1 MEEQLG
7 FAFPFFSVV
16 NVILIGIIV
25 FFERSDPHKT
35 LSWVLVLVFL
45 PVIGVAGYLF
55 FSGRLYFRERRLV
68 TAKRRMDQ
76 YVRSR
81 LMTRFPRLASSRTA
95 MGDEALH
102 PYEPIVRMNLRY
114 GQSFYSEDNEGTIFV
129 DGAKK
134 FDALFKDIL
143 EAKQSIHLLYYIVR
157 PGDLARKMV
166 TLLTEKAKEG
176 VEVKFLYDDIGSL
189 TIRPQF
195 FRALTAAGGS
205 VKAFFPRILGI
216 NLAINYRNHRKI
228 VVIDGK
234 TAYLGGMNLADEYI
248 HGIGRLRPW
257 RDTHLRITGSAVAL
271 LQMRFLMDWEATTG
285 NQSSPEQIDRYFDL
299 PETPSDSGKLGMQIV
314 SSGPDNLRDDEIRD
328 AFIQMIILARRRV
341 IIQTPYFIPDP
352 AFTAALKIA
361 AQSGVQVELM
371 LPGVPDH
378 QVVYLA
384 SHSFLRDLLEEG
396 VQVYHY
402 RGFLHAKMVVI
413 DAAVASI
420 GTTNIDNR
428 SFALNF
434 EINAFIYNREFAAR
448 CEAIFETDLEQSYSL
463 DRDWFASRSLWWN
476 GASAVTRLLAPLL

>member
-299 PETPSDSGKLGMQIV
+299 PE
-314 SSGPDNLRDDEIRD
+314 
-328 AFIQMIILARRRV
+328 
-341 IIQTPYFIPDP
+341 
-352 AFTAALKIA
+352 
-361 AQSGVQVELM
+361 
-371 LPGVPDH
+371 
-378 QVVYLA
+378 
-384 SHSFLRDLLEEG
+384 
-396 VQVYHY
+396 
-402 RGFLHAKMVVI
+402 
-413 DAAVASI
+413 
-420 GTTNIDNR
+420 
-428 SFALNF
+428 
-434 EINAFIYNREFAAR
+434 
-448 CEAIFETDLEQSYSL
+448 
-463 DRDWFASRSLWWN
+463 
-476 GASAVTRLLAPLL
+476 